1 MQIPPM
7 KGGKRPWALGGV
19 SVSAYPGTLPQRL
32 RQMRLKN
39 KVAIVTGG
47 GSGIGRATAE
57 LFAKEGAKVAVGD
70 FKADSGNEVA
80 RQIKDSGKEA
90 FFVQVDVSDPAQV
103 QRMVETTLK
112 TYGGIDILFNGAAI
126 LAFGT
131 ALDTDE
137 KTWNRVMSINLN
149 GTFWCCKAVLPH
161 MIKRGGGSIINVSSS
176 TGAHDAKGN
185 TVAYVTSKGGVA
197 LMTKAMAI
205 DHAKAK
211 VRINAL
217 CPGPTDT
224 PMLRSALSPV
234 EMDAFAATF
243 PMGRMGRP
251 EELAYAALF
260 LASDEASFVTG
271 AMIAVDGGQTAEV

>member
-1 MQIPPM
+1 M
-7 KGGKRPWALGGV
+7 
-19 SVSAYPGTLPQRL
+19 
-32 RQMRLKN
+32 
-39 KVAIVTGG
+39 
-47 GSGIGRATAE
+47 
-57 LFAKEGAKVAVGD
+57 GD

>member
-1 MQIPPM
+1 
-7 KGGKRPWALGGV
+7 
-19 SVSAYPGTLPQRL
+19 
-32 RQMRLKN
+32 MRLKG

-57 LFAKEGAKVAVGD
+57 LFAREGASVVVAD
-70 FKADSGNEVA
+70 FNADAAQEVA
-80 RQIKDSGKEA
+80 RSIQKSGYQA
-90 FFVQVDVSDPAQV
+90 VAVFVDVSDFNSGQH
-103 QRMVETTLK
+103 MVDVTLEA
-112 TYGGIDILFNGAAI
+112 YGAIDILFNGAAI

-137 KTWNRVMSINLN
+137 KTWNRVLAVNLN

-161 MIKRGGGSIINVSSS
+161 LIKRGGGSIINVSSS
-176 TGAHDAKGN
+176 TGSHDAKGN
-185 TVAYVTSKGGVA
+185 TVAYVTSKGGVT

-205 DHAKAK
+205 DHARAK

-224 PMLRSALSPV
+224 PMLRSVLSPA
-234 EMDAFAATF
+234 EMDSFASTF
-243 PMGRMGRP
+243 PMGRMGLP
-251 EELAYAALF
+251 QELAYAALF
-260 LASDEASFVTG
+260 LASDESSFITG

>member
-1 MQIPPM
+1 
-7 KGGKRPWALGGV
+7 
-19 SVSAYPGTLPQRL
+19 
-32 RQMRLKN
+32 MRLKQ

-47 GSGIGRATAE
+47 ASGIGRATAE
-57 LFAKEGAKVAVGD
+57 LFAQEGARVAVADYQADPGREVVQSI
-70 FKADSGNEVA
+70 KASG
-80 RQIKDSGKEA
+80 GEA
-90 FFVQVDVSDPAQV
+90 FFFRVDVSDRSEV
-103 QRMVETTLK
+103 QSMVDATAEA
-112 TYGGIDILFNGAAI
+112 YGGVDVLFNGAAI

-137 KTWNRVMSINLN
+137 ATWNRVLSINLN
-149 GTFWCCKAVLPH
+149 GTFFCCKAVLPH

-205 DHAKAK
+205 DHAKAN
-211 VRINAL
+211 VRVNAL

-224 PMLRSALSPV
+224 PMLRSVLSQ
-234 EMDAFAATF
+234 EQIDAFAATF

-251 EELAYAALF
+251 QELAYAALF
-260 LASDEASFVTG
+260 LASDESSFVTG

>member
-1 MQIPPM
+1 
-7 KGGKRPWALGGV
+7 
-19 SVSAYPGTLPQRL
+19 
-32 RQMRLKN
+32 MRLKQ

-47 GSGIGRATAE
+47 ASGIGRATAE
-57 LFAKEGAKVAVGD
+57 LFAKEGARVAVADYQADPGREVVQSI
-70 FKADSGNEVA
+70 KASG
-80 RQIKDSGKEA
+80 GEA
-90 FFVQVDVSDPAQV
+90 FFVQVDVSDRSQV
-103 QRMVETTLK
+103 QSMVDATVEA
-112 TYGGIDILFNGAAI
+112 YSGIDVLFNGAAI

-137 KTWNRVMSINLN
+137 ATWDRVLSINLN
-149 GTFWCCKAVLPH
+149 GTFFCCKAVLPH

-205 DHAKAK
+205 DHAKAN
-211 VRINAL
+211 VRVNAL

-224 PMLRSALSPV
+224 PMLRSVLSQ
-234 EMDAFAATF
+234 EQIDAFAATF

-251 EELAYAALF
+251 QELAYAALF
-260 LASDEASFVTG
+260 LASDESSFVTG

>member
-1 MQIPPM
+1 
-7 KGGKRPWALGGV
+7 
-19 SVSAYPGTLPQRL
+19 
-32 RQMRLKN
+32 MRLKQ

-47 GSGIGRATAE
+47 ASGIGRATAE
-57 LFAKEGAKVAVGD
+57 LFAQEGARVAVADYQADPGREVVQSI
-70 FKADSGNEVA
+70 KASG
-80 RQIKDSGKEA
+80 GEA
-90 FFVQVDVSDPAQV
+90 FFFRVDVSDRSQV
-103 QRMVETTLK
+103 QSLVDATVEA
-112 TYGGIDILFNGAAI
+112 YGGIDVLFNGAAI

-137 KTWNRVMSINLN
+137 ATWNRVLSINLN
-149 GTFWCCKAVLPH
+149 GTFFCCQAVLPH

-176 TGAHDAKGN
+176 TGAHDAKGD

-205 DHAKAK
+205 DHAKAN
-211 VRINAL
+211 VRVNAL

-224 PMLRSALSPV
+224 PMLRSVLSQ
-234 EMDAFAATF
+234 EQIDAFAATF

-251 EELAYAALF
+251 QELAYAALF
-260 LASDEASFVTG
+260 LASDESSFVTG